1 MYSHVSNVSL
11 SSFPFP
17 RHVNRAEQTFLI
29 CSRPGQ
35 HVAYM
40 NPSHTHAWLETKLGS
55 YYYRLKYI
63 PQVGIALSSF
73 PFDMSDNQN
82 RMCVQC
88 FQWDGKLF
96 VRINSYSSRV
106 VLAVCVLCA
115 YHLTAIVAYIQR
127 DFRIFF
133 RCCCCCRWIK
143 LCKCPSNSIIIRI
156 WRKWKIFGDVRN
168 ESVDRSNDQEIRLS

>member
-17 RHVNRAEQTFLI
+17 RHVNRAANVSHMFATRSTCRIYE
-29 CSRPGQ
+29 SPS
-35 HVAYM
+35 H
-40 NPSHTHAWLETKLGS
+40 SHTHMA
-55 YYYRLKYI
+55 RR
-63 PQVGIALSSF
+63 QVGIALSSF

-96 VRINSYSSRV
+96 VHINSYSSRV

-127 DFRIFF
+127 DFSIYFF
-133 RCCCCCRWIK
+133 V
-143 LCKCPSNSIIIRI
+143 
-156 WRKWKIFGDVRN
+156 GV
-168 ESVDRSNDQEIRLS
+168 VVAG